1 MKFLISR
8 SELVSLLSKVQ
19 NVVPQKAAIPILS
32 NFFVETTQNELILTA
47 TDLTVGIRCFTSNCK
62 ILTRGATTL
71 PARHFTQLIRELT
84 SPEIEIYTDSKDITE
99 VSCGTSR
106 FKVHGMSRNEFPSLP
121 DLIGA
126 TQFKISQKELK
137 DVFFHTSF
145 AVSRE
150 DNRYVLTGVFM
161 HISGNKATFVG
172 TDGKR
177 LAKTFLEVPLDPHVR
192 GEYII
197 PLKAVE
203 EILKNLNDDQEATVY
218 LLSDKIAIEAN
229 QSILI
234 TKLLSGEYPD
244 INRVI
249 PIAQPKVV
257 TIHREELISL
267 LRQISLFTSEKNQ
280 SVRFTFQQG
289 ELKLAANT
297 MEVGEGRVS
306 MPINYHEEQLDI
318 AFNPNFF
325 LDILRHSKKEIIHLG
340 LTDAFNPGVIT
351 EVEPISSPAEE
362 ANPLFVIM
370 PMRLTEEKSSQ

>member
-1 MKFLISR
+1 MKLIISKA
-8 SELVSLLSKVQ
+8 ELASLLSKLQ

-32 NFFVETTQNELILTA
+32 NILVEATPNELVLTA
-47 TDLTVGIRCFTSNCK
+47 TDLTVGIRCFTTHCK
-62 ILTRGATTL
+62 ILATGATTI
-71 PARHFTQLIRELT
+71 PARHFNQLIRELT
-84 SPEIEIYTDSKDITE
+84 SQEIEIYTDAKDITE
-99 VSCGTSR
+99 ITCGTSR
-106 FKVHGMSRNEFPSLP
+106 FKVHGMGRNEFPSLP
-121 DLIGA
+121 DLAGA
-126 TQFKISQKELK
+126 TQFKISQKELR

-161 HISGNKATFVG
+161 QIAEGKATFVG

-177 LAKTFLEVPLDPHVR
+177 LAKTFLQVPLESHIK

-203 EILKNLNDDQEATVY
+203 EILKNLNEDQDATVY

-229 QSILI
+229 KSILI

-244 INRVI
+244 IHRVI
-249 PIAQPKVV
+249 PVEQPKVV

-267 LRQISLFTSEKNQ
+267 LRQVSLFTSETNQ
-280 SVRFTFQQG
+280 SVRFTFHPG

-297 MEVGEGRVS
+297 MEVGEGLVN
-306 MPINYHEEQLDI
+306 MPVNYHEDQLDI

-325 LDILRHSKKEIIHLG
+325 LDILRHSKKETIHLG

-351 EVEPISSPAEE
+351 EGEPSSSEE

-370 PMRLTEEKSSQ
+370 PMRLTEEKAPA